1 MLFSVIHTLLIIA
14 SALVLCCL
22 LIGVYIAKK
31 YPGRAC
37 DMAAT
42 IGSNGEIE
50 ADPLIDDEA
59 ISKPLLHRK
68 VEIDGNL
75 CDDYRYLCAPIPRK
89 AYYLIGAW
97 YICLRVSYIALLILS
112 LINFILCFV

>member
-37 DMAAT
+37 DMA
-42 IGSNGEIE
+42 
-50 ADPLIDDEA
+50 
-59 ISKPLLHRK
+59 
-68 VEIDGNL
+68 
-75 CDDYRYLCAPIPRK
+75 
-89 AYYLIGAW
+89 